1 MNGVVFSFENVFA
14 LTFTSISP
22 LNQPTEKKN
31 FGHSTQQPRREII
44 HDLPNE
50 LQQDKVEKARGVSGE
65 QFPSFLGR
73 EVINRLL
80 RPTVPMSVRPKCQLT
95 FSPNI
100 VVLATKIIENNRN
113 ICSKA
118 KYKF

>member
-22 LNQPTEKKN
+22 SNASNQPTEKKN

-50 LQQDKVEKARGVSGE
+50 LQQDKIEKARGVSGE

-73 EVINRLL
+73 EVTNMVTLSLHPYVRSSEMSINFFIRI
-80 RPTVPMSVRPKCQLT
+80 T
-95 FSPNI
+95 
-100 VVLATKIIENNRN
+100 
-113 ICSKA
+113 
-118 KYKF
+118 